1 MTFCEKIEQLTTGAQ
16 IMSRGFFE
24 IASQG
29 SWNLISMLHVF
40 ENRDGK
46 KEIIKHL
53 EFLKKVMQ

>member
-1 MTFCEKIEQLTTGAQ
+1 
-16 IMSRGFFE
+16 MSRGFFE

-29 SWNLISMLHVF
+29 SWNLISILHVF